1 MHGEVCSLLLLS
13 RNDTAEFHLLV
24 GICLVMSVATNNEAP
39 GSQSAEGADEEQR
52 RLVAERAQVRLAG
65 AGHALG
71 LGLGLGLR
79 LRLGLGLGLGLG
91 LRAAGHEGVA
101 LT

>member
-1 MHGEVCSLLLLS
+1 MHTC
-13 RNDTAEFHLLV
+13 THMLV
-24 GICLVMSVATNNEAP
+24 GICLVMSVAINNEAL

-52 RLVAERAQVRLAG
+52 RLVAERAQVRLGG

-79 LRLGLGLGLGLG
+79 LGLGLGLGLG
-91 LRAAGHEGVA
+91 LRAPGHEGVA

>member
-24 GICLVMSVATNNEAP
+24 GICLVMSVAINNEAL

-52 RLVAERAQVRLAG
+52 TGIADED
-65 AGHALG
+65 
-71 LGLGLGLR
+71 
-79 LRLGLGLGLGLG
+79 
-91 LRAAGHEGVA
+91 E
-101 LT
+101 